1 MSDTR
6 GNRGEGH
13 GAEARSKAVTGSAEV
28 RNDTGMRRTAETRRE
43 NAHGSCGGSEAS
55 SASVRRG
62 EKPDRSIPFCN
73 VILRCGHYDAPAARL
88 PGGFRF
94 AAYRSGMERDWA
106 RLEAEIGDFDSAAE
120 AEAYFAEAYLSRPD
134 ELAARGV
141 FVENAAG
148 EVVGSCIAWR
158 DDRRGAPVASLHWL
172 VVGPKWQCCGLGRA
186 LTARTMEIFAQNG
199 ETPVYL
205 HTQPWSWKAILL
217 YMQLGFRLQRSD
229 AFAAYENQ
237 TEQAL
242 RTLQAVL
249 TPEQYA
255 FVCAH
260 CDD

>member
-1 MSDTR
+1 MSDLEKDR
-6 GNRGEGH
+6 E
-13 GAEARSKAVTGSAEV
+13 
-28 RNDTGMRRTAETRRE
+28 MRMKT
-43 NAHGSCGGSEAS
+43 
-55 SASVRRG
+55 SVRRG

-73 VILRCGHYDAPAARL
+73 VILRCDHYGAPAARL
-88 PGGFRF
+88 PEGFRF
-94 AAYRSGMERDWA
+94 AAYRPGMERDWA

-148 EVVGSCIAWR
+148 EVVGSCIAWH
-158 DDRRGAPVASLHWL
+158 DNRRGAPVASLHWL
-172 VVGPKWQCCGLGRA
+172 VVGPKWQGRGLGRA
-186 LTARTMEIFAQNG
+186 LAARTMEIFAQKG

>member
-1 MSDTR
+1 MKNTLSPALRRSNYLHSETDAAYHELCLKLGISD
-6 GNRGEGH
+6 
-13 GAEARSKAVTGSAEV
+13 SAM
-28 RNDTGMRRTAETRRE
+28 NLLY
-43 NAHGSCGGSEAS
+43 
-55 SASVRRG
+55 
-62 EKPDRSIPFCN
+62 
-73 VILRCGHYDAPAARL
+73 ILCEQGDPCPLQLVY
-88 PGGFRF
+88 RF
-94 AAYRSGMERDWA
+94 AFSSKQTVHSALRKLESEGVL
-106 RLEAEIGDFDSAAE
+106 RLEGD
-120 AEAYFAEAYLSRPD
+120 
-134 ELAARGV
+134 
-141 FVENAAG
+141 
-148 EVVGSCIAWR
+148 
-158 DDRRGAPVASLHWL
+158 
-172 VVGPKWQCCGLGRA
+172 GPRNKQVCLTEKGRA
-186 LTARTMEIFAQNG
+186 LAARTMEIFAQKG

>member
-1 MSDTR
+1 M
-6 GNRGEGH
+6 
-13 GAEARSKAVTGSAEV
+13 
-28 RNDTGMRRTAETRRE
+28 
-43 NAHGSCGGSEAS
+43 
-55 SASVRRG
+55 
-62 EKPDRSIPFCN
+62 
-73 VILRCGHYDAPAARL
+73 
-88 PGGFRF
+88 
-94 AAYRSGMERDWA
+94 
-106 RLEAEIGDFDSAAE
+106 
-120 AEAYFAEAYLSRPD
+120 
-134 ELAARGV
+134 
-141 FVENAAG
+141 
-148 EVVGSCIAWR
+148 
-158 DDRRGAPVASLHWL
+158 ASLHWL
-172 VVGPKWQCCGLGRA
+172 VVGPKWQGRGLGRA

>member
-1 MSDTR
+1 
-6 GNRGEGH
+6 
-13 GAEARSKAVTGSAEV
+13 
-28 RNDTGMRRTAETRRE
+28 MRYGT
-43 NAHGSCGGSEAS
+43 
-55 SASVRRG
+55 
-62 EKPDRSIPFCN
+62 
-73 VILRCGHYDAPAARL
+73 
-88 PGGFRF
+88 
-94 AAYRSGMERDWA
+94 
-106 RLEAEIGDFDSAAE
+106 IGTSWIT
-120 AEAYFAEAYLSRPD
+120 EAYIRGAQMTGKW
-134 ELAARGV
+134 ELAAVYSRS
-141 FVENAAG
+141 E
-148 EVVGSCIAWR
+148 E
-158 DDRRGAPVASLHWL
+158 
-172 VVGPKWQCCGLGRA
+172 KGRA
-186 LTARTMEIFAQNG
+186 LAARTMEIFAQKG